1 MLLSDIEEEW
11 PERLT
16 PKTERE
22 PQTERQRQWAEHGFI
37 VERDVFD
44 EDTLVAY
51 EQEWLAYNGGD
62 PSETVLGD
70 PRTYTRPGGWP
81 YATPYMKHDALRR
94 VVCDGRLGAIL
105 AELTG
110 EPMGV
115 HLNLTGWV
123 STRRDWHRDQY
134 LNEPG
139 VGDFYAAVWIALDTV
154 RLDAGPFELIPGSH
168 KARPISQTKMRAAL
182 GTDGYG
188 PDWPTHSERILTPLF
203 DEAVQAARASGRI
216 KQFIAQRGEVLIWHG
231 RLLHR
236 GSTPN
241 DPTLERRSL
250 IAHYSGVNHRPDMP
264 RAVQHDAGGWF
275 FPLHSAPAPTGYYKR
290 EAEHLT

>member
-1 MLLSDIEEEW
+1 MLLSDLEEEW
-11 PERLT
+11 PETLT

-22 PQTERQRQWAEHGFI
+22 PQTMRQRQWAEHGFI
-37 VERDVFD
+37 IERDVFD

-62 PSETVLGD
+62 PSEVVLGD

-110 EPMGV
+110 EPMGA

-139 VGDFYAAVWIALDTV
+139 VGDFYTAVWIALDTV
-154 RLDAGPFELIPGSH
+154 HVDAGPFEFIAGSH
-168 KARPISQTKMRAAL
+168 KAPPISQTKMRAAL
-182 GTDGYG
+182 GADGYG

-203 DEAVQAARASGRI
+203 DESVQRARASGRI
-216 KQFIAQRGEVLIWHG
+216 DRFMAKRGEVLIWHG

-241 DPTLERRSL
+241 DPTMERRAL

-264 RAVQHDAGGWF
+264 RAVQHEAGGWF
-275 FPLHSAPAPTGYYKR
+275 FPLATTQPTAYG
-290 EAEHLT
+290 TVG